1 MKTMPMN
8 QTLRRLLAAGT
19 LLPAFIGCAP
29 VGPNHE
35 VPGMELPAS
44 FSSGGVNWKRQSPDT
59 LPKPRAW
66 WKLYNDP
73 TLTSLVER
81 SLDSNQNL
89 AAASARLRQAREIS
103 KSTRSLY
110 FPDVNIGFDANRSK
124 SRIKGKGVGSSI
136 ENSFSVPVDLSYELD
151 VWGKLS
157 RQVESAEAK
166 EAATLESLNALRLS
180 VAGEVAQT
188 YWALRAVDADRA
200 MLDRTLELRR
210 RALKL
215 LTEQRNAGAISGL
228 DLSRAETEVA
238 TAESD
243 RISLDRD
250 RIQLVNA
257 LAVLNGAA
265 ATGSSV
271 PERADLPPPPSIPV
285 SVPSE
290 LLRQR
295 PDIRAAE
302 RTVAAA
308 NADIG
313 VATAAFYPS
322 FAINAGG
329 GVSAKTLSNLFQSS
343 SLIWSLGTNITA
355 PITSQQYLKSQKA
368 AAVAAHEAASADYRQ
383 TVLQSMGEVENA
395 LQGSEILARRLVAQ
409 EQAQAAAE
417 KTLDLSTKRFK
428 AGLVSF
434 LDVVDAERTRLDL
447 ERATNAIR
455 AERLAVSVAL
465 IKAIG
470 GEWK

>member
-1 MKTMPMN
+1 MPTN
-8 QTLRRLLAAGT
+8 QTLRRLLAAGI
-19 LLPAFIGCAP
+19 LLPAFTGCAP

-44 FSSGGVNWKRQSPDT
+44 FSDHGVKWKRQSPDT

-66 WKLYNDP
+66 WKLYNDT

-81 SLDSNQNL
+81 ALDSNQNL

-103 KSTRSLY
+103 KATRSLY
-110 FPDVNIGFDANRSK
+110 FPSVNIGVAADRTK
-124 SRIKGKGVGSSI
+124 SRNEGNNGGGSRI
-136 ENSFSVPVDLSYELD
+136 ENNFSVPVDFSYELD
-151 VWGKLS
+151 VWGKLA
-157 RQVESAEAK
+157 RQVESSEAK

-180 VAGEVAQT
+180 IAGEVAQT

-200 MLDRTLELRR
+200 LLDRTLELRR

-238 TAESD
+238 TADSE

-271 PERADLPPPPSIPV
+271 PERAELPTPPSIPV

-322 FAINAGG
+322 FTISASGG
-329 GVSAKTLSNLFQSS
+329 PSATTLSNLFQSN
-343 SLIWSLGTNITA
+343 SLIWSLGTGIKA
-355 PITSQQYLKSQKA
+355 PITGQQYLKAQKA
-368 AAVAAHEAASADYRQ
+368 AAVAAHDAASADYRQ

-395 LQGSEILARRLVAQ
+395 LQGSEILGRRLVAQ
-409 EQAQAAAE
+409 EQAQAAAA

-434 LDVVDAERTRLDL
+434 LDVVDAERTRLDT

-465 IKAIG
+465 IKAVG

>member
-1 MKTMPMN
+1 
-8 QTLRRLLAAGT
+8 
-19 LLPAFIGCAP
+19 
-29 VGPNHE
+29 
-35 VPGMELPAS
+35 MELPAS
-44 FSSGGVNWKRQSPDT
+44 FSSGGVKWKRQSPET
-59 LPKPRAW
+59 LPTPRAW

-81 SLDSNQNL
+81 SLDSNQNV
-89 AAASARLRQAREIS
+89 AAASARLRQARALS
-103 KSTRSLY
+103 KSARSLY
-110 FPDVNIGFDANRSK
+110 FPDVNIGVEADRSK
-124 SRIKGKGVGSSI
+124 SRNEGDNNNGGASRI
-136 ENSFSVPVDLSYELD
+136 ENNFSVPVDFSYELD
-151 VWGKLS
+151 VWGKLA

-166 EAATLESLNALRLS
+166 EAATMESLNALRLS

-200 MLDRTLELRR
+200 MLNRTLELRR

-238 TAESD
+238 TAESE

-250 RIQLVNA
+250 RIELVNA

-271 PERADLPPPPSIPV
+271 PERADLPTPPSIPV

-322 FAINAGG
+322 FVINAGG
-329 GVSAKTLSNLFQSS
+329 GPSSTTLSNLFQSN

-355 PITSQQYLKSQKA
+355 PITGQQYLKSQKA
-368 AAVAAHEAASADYRQ
+368 AVVAAHEAASADYRQ

-395 LQGSEILARRLVAQ
+395 LQGSAILTRRLVAQ

-417 KTLDLSTKRFK
+417 KTLDLSAKRFK

-434 LDVVDAERTRLDL
+434 LDVVDAERTRLDT

-465 IKAIG
+465 IKAVG

>member
-1 MKTMPMN
+1 MPTN
-8 QTLRRLLAAGT
+8 SIFRRLLAAGI
-19 LLPAFIGCAP
+19 LLPSFIGCAP

-44 FSSGGVNWKRQSPDT
+44 FSDGGVKWKRQSPDT
-59 LPKPRAW
+59 LPSPRAW

-81 SLDSNQNL
+81 SLSSNQNL

-103 KSTRSLY
+103 RATRTLY
-110 FPDVNIGFDANRSK
+110 FPDVNLGVGAERSK
-124 SRIKGKGVGSSI
+124 SAQKGSGGGGSSSV
-136 ENSFSVPVDLSYELD
+136 ESTFSVPVDLSYEID
-151 VWGKLS
+151 VWGKVA
-157 RQVESAEAK
+157 RQIESAEAK
-166 EAATLESLNALRLS
+166 EAAAAESLNALRLS
-180 VAGEVAQT
+180 VDGEVAQT

-200 MLDRTLELRR
+200 LLDRTLELRR

-215 LTEQRNAGAISGL
+215 LTEQRDAGAISGL
-228 DLSRAETEVA
+228 DLSRAQTEVS

-243 RISLDRD
+243 RISLDRS
-250 RIQLVNA
+250 RIELVNA
-257 LAVLNGAA
+257 LAVLDGAA

-271 PERADLPPPPSIPV
+271 PDRPDLPKPPSVPV

-322 FAINAGG
+322 FVISASGG
-329 GVSAKTLSNLFQSS
+329 PSASTLSNLFKSS
-343 SLIWSLGTNITA
+343 SLIWSLGSSATV
-355 PITSQQYLKSQKA
+355 PITSQHYLKAQRA

-383 TVLQSMGEVENA
+383 TVLQSMSEVENA
-395 LQGSEILARRLVAQ
+395 LQASSILARRLVAQ
-409 EQAQAAAE
+409 EEAQASAE

-434 LDVVDAERTRLDL
+434 LDVVDAERTRLDT
-447 ERATNAIR
+447 ERATNSIR

-465 IKAIG
+465 IKAVG
-470 GEWK
+470 GEWR